1 MICNP
6 LNAGSF
12 EHPISTMICTVACHV
27 GTALAQSLPTATQ
40 PLRVLAF
47 AGATVTNTGLDSGEN
62 TGVTAGVDLSLPSY
76 RGLDP
81 SVEVRGTFPFE
92 KGSVDSQKN
101 VLGGLKVALHHGH
114 LFPYANL
121 LVGRGEITYPGN
133 GHGVP
138 GTPIF
143 YTESSTIVVSPGAG
157 LDLGLSHQL
166 ALKMDLQLQH
176 YATKVTASG
185 HIYAGA
191 ATAGLVYRFD
201 FNHHRH

>member
-1 MICNP
+1 MQPNERGIFRTSI
-6 LNAGSF
+6 L
-12 EHPISTMICTVACHV
+12 TMICAVACHA

-62 TGVTAGVDLSLPSY
+62 TGLTAGVDLSLPSY

-101 VLGGLKVALHHGH
+101 VLGGLKVALHHGR
-114 LFPYANL
+114 LFPYADL

-133 GHGVP
+133 GHQVP

-143 YTESSTIVVSPGAG
+143 YTQSSTIVVSSGAG
-157 LDLGLSHQL
+157 LDFDLSHHL
-166 ALKMDLQLQH
+166 AFKIDLQLQH

-185 HIYAGA
+185 HLYAEA
-191 ATAGLVYRFD
+191 AMAGLVYRFD

>member
-1 MICNP
+1 MIC
-6 LNAGSF
+6 A
-12 EHPISTMICTVACHV
+12 IACLA

-62 TGVTAGVDLSLPSY
+62 TGLTAGVDLSLPSY
-76 RGLDP
+76 RGLHP
-81 SVEVRGTFPFE
+81 SVEVRGTLPFE

-101 VLGGLKVALHHGH
+101 ILGGLKVALHRGR

-121 LVGRGEITYPGN
+121 LLGRGEITYPGN
-133 GHGVP
+133 GQQVP

-143 YTESSTIVVSPGAG
+143 YTQSSTIVISPGAG
-157 LDLGLSHQL
+157 LDLDLGRQL
-166 ALKMDLQLQH
+166 AFKIDLQLQR
-176 YATKVTASG
+176 YATKVTTSG
-185 HIYAGA
+185 HIYAEA

-201 FNHHRH
+201 FNHH